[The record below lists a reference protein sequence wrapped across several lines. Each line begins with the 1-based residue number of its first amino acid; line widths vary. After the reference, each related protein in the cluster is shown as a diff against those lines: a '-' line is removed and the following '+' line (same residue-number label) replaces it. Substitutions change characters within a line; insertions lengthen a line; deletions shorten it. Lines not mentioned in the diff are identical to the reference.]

1 LGCLKLPYQS
11 VLKVHEPKYF
21 LVKSAVE
28 KNDHEQKKGVSSF
41 TFGFQGQEGDDEV
54 NSIAFKYR
62 FHDPRLGRFL
72 SIDPLFKEYAH
83 NSPYAFSENR
93 VNDAIELEGA
103 EAFPIHGTWGDN
115 RAWSSQLM
123 DDLTS
128 TFGNNE
134 YSIRE
139 DPDLIEQS
147 WSGGNADKYRRAA
160 AAKMVKYV
168 KENRVPGEPIT
179 LIGHSHG
186 GNVAIM
192 AMNTL
197 VEDPDFADAEFNL
210 LTMNT
215 PVREYQLSETA
226 LGKVNHYHVYNNKDR
241 VQNIGGNTVKRF
253 LGDGLKKFLNALPSG
268 ELGKA
273 GRTFESAQNI
283 EYKSTLGGI
292 EGGHQS
298 WNKANVNDWVSNLE
312 KTVNPSPTKTGGS
325 GMGAIESGDNLDLG
339 I

>member
-1 LGCLKLPYQS
+1 LG
-11 VLKVHEPKYF
+11 
-21 LVKSAVE
+21 
-28 KNDHEQKKGVSSF
+28 NDVRAIVTAGQMRFGYR
-41 TFGFQGQEGDDEV
+41 FGFQGQEGDDEV
-54 NSIAFKYR
+54 SGEGNSYAFKYR

-115 RAWSSQLM
+115 SAWSNGLM
-123 DDLTS
+123 TELTS
-128 TFGNNE
+128 VFENNE
-134 YSIRE
+134 YFIKGQT
-139 DPDLIEQS
+139 DPNKFSRS

-160 AAKMVKYV
+160 AAKMVEYV

-192 AMNTL
+192 AMNML

-226 LGKVNHYHVYNNKDR
+226 LSKVTHTHIYNNKDR
-241 VQNIGGNTVKRF
+241 VQSIGGNTMKRF
-253 LGDGLKKFLNALPSG
+253 LGDGLKKFLGVFPSG

-283 EYKSTLGGI
+283 EYQSTLGGI

-298 WNKANVNDWVSNLE
+298 WNAANINDWMGNL
-312 KTVNPSPTKTGGS
+312 KSTVNPSSGNSSSGTPTRTKTGGS
-325 GMGAIESGDNLDLG
+325 GMGAIESGDNIDLG
-339 I
+339 F